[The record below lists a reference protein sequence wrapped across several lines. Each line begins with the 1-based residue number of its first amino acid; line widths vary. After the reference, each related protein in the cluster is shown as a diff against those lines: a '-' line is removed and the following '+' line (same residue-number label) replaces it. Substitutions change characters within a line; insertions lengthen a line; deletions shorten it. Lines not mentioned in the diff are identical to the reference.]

1 MIDGEEGWWW
11 AMVEKGRRKG
21 RGEKGETEERRSGG
35 ERMRRSRNDRKVVTH
50 PDVTREDVD
59 REKSRE
65 DRATKS

>member
-1 MIDGEEGWWW
+1 
-11 AMVEKGRRKG
+11 
-21 RGEKGETEERRSGG
+21 
-35 ERMRRSRNDRKVVTH
+35 MRRSRNDRKVVTH

>member
-1 MIDGEEGWWW
+1 M
-11 AMVEKGRRKG
+11 GRRDDGGPWWRREGEKEG
-21 RGEKGETEERRSGG
+21 GEKGETEERRSGG